1 MQNIFIGECIRQRRK
16 ELNLTQEQVCDGIC
30 DLVSLSR
37 IENGKQ
43 TPRRSIINALL
54 QRLGLPDD
62 HYYALV
68 SENELEMEALKKEI
82 LACNALSRIAEGFEK
97 IQMLDKLCEP
107 EDQLTQQFIL
117 RSKVLLGSINGCY
130 TFQEQIDLLIRA
142 IRLTIPNFDLEELD
156 QYLYTFDEIK
166 IIIHI
171 ANSYSLDNQNE
182 KAADIFSQLLK
193 YIKKHAMETI
203 ASGGLLPLILYN
215 YARALDLCERYK
227 EASKYALQGQKAC
240 IDTGHYQSLPSCLEI
255 YAECCHFL
263 GCDAESAEAYTQ
275 AYHLCKVIGLQD
287 DLEIVKTEAKK
298 YLNLT
303 F

>member
-1 MQNIFIGECIRQRRK
+1 
-16 ELNLTQEQVCDGIC
+16 
-30 DLVSLSR
+30 
-37 IENGKQ
+37 
-43 TPRRSIINALL
+43 
-54 QRLGLPDD
+54 
-62 HYYALV
+62 
-68 SENELEMEALKKEI
+68 
-82 LACNALSRIAEGFEK
+82 
-97 IQMLDKLCEP
+97 
-107 EDQLTQQFIL
+107 
-117 RSKVLLGSINGCY
+117 
-130 TFQEQIDLLIRA
+130 
-142 IRLTIPNFDLEELD
+142 
-156 QYLYTFDEIK
+156 
-166 IIIHI
+166 
-171 ANSYSLDNQNE
+171 
-182 KAADIFSQLLK
+182 
-193 YIKKHAMETI
+193 METI